1 MCEQLVGKDQ
11 LLRNLSDIVYSFK
24 RQISHMSIPQF
35 LVHMHPQ
42 TKLVWFFY
50 FKANLKNVPVIQSVM
65 DSYSSASSSFLNSVD
80 TVSLK
85 LKITSSGNSLNSD
98 FKESLVQDVLNLFED
113 RKNNLPQFHPTGQD
127 MRSFNGTITQIA
139 SSITSNQNQIT
150 SYESEFWSGNLSD
163 TLKEVDKFTNLD
175 PSFESTVQLLECFSD
190 ALLGTLGQ
198 GQSFINLGIHL
209 CRYVLSHLRPREM
222 SLILRSGIGLPD
234 DITIEK
240 LFSNIFKGIG
250 KMSFQINMQSS
261 DPTSIERILKMQ
273 FITSEFI
280 RFTRTL
286 FFFLSTWT
294 NVIGKEISSTLDEC
308 EDFHKVFKPRRA

>member
-1 MCEQLVGKDQ
+1 
-11 LLRNLSDIVYSFK
+11 
-24 RQISHMSIPQF
+24 
-35 LVHMHPQ
+35 
-42 TKLVWFFY
+42 
-50 FKANLKNVPVIQSVM
+50 
-65 DSYSSASSSFLNSVD
+65 
-80 TVSLK
+80 
-85 LKITSSGNSLNSD
+85 
-98 FKESLVQDVLNLFED
+98 
-113 RKNNLPQFHPTGQD
+113 
-127 MRSFNGTITQIA
+127 MRSFNETITQIA

-273 FITSEFI
+273 FITSELI
-280 RFTRTL
+280 CFTRTL
-286 FFFLSTWT
+286 FFF
-294 NVIGKEISSTLDEC
+294 IDLD
-308 EDFHKVFKPRRA
+308 

>member
-1 MCEQLVGKDQ
+1 
-11 LLRNLSDIVYSFK
+11 
-24 RQISHMSIPQF
+24 
-35 LVHMHPQ
+35 
-42 TKLVWFFY
+42 
-50 FKANLKNVPVIQSVM
+50 
-65 DSYSSASSSFLNSVD
+65 
-80 TVSLK
+80 
-85 LKITSSGNSLNSD
+85 
-98 FKESLVQDVLNLFED
+98 
-113 RKNNLPQFHPTGQD
+113 
-127 MRSFNGTITQIA
+127 MRSFNETINQIA

-273 FITSEFI
+273 FITSELI
-280 RFTRTL
+280 CFTRTL
-286 FFFLSTWT
+286 FFF
-294 NVIGKEISSTLDEC
+294 IDLD
-308 EDFHKVFKPRRA
+308 

>member
-1 MCEQLVGKDQ
+1 M
-11 LLRNLSDIVYSFK
+11 
-24 RQISHMSIPQF
+24 
-35 LVHMHPQ
+35 
-42 TKLVWFFY
+42 
-50 FKANLKNVPVIQSVM
+50 
-65 DSYSSASSSFLNSVD
+65 
-80 TVSLK
+80 
-85 LKITSSGNSLNSD
+85 
-98 FKESLVQDVLNLFED
+98 
-113 RKNNLPQFHPTGQD
+113 
-127 MRSFNGTITQIA
+127 
-139 SSITSNQNQIT
+139 
-150 SYESEFWSGNLSD
+150 
-163 TLKEVDKFTNLD
+163 KEVDKFTNLD

-273 FITSEFI
+273 FITSELI
-280 RFTRTL
+280 CFTRTL
-286 FFFLSTWT
+286 FFFFYRPGLTLSGKKFLQLWT
-294 NVIGKEISSTLDEC
+294 NVKIFIKYLSQDE
-308 EDFHKVFKPRRA
+308 HKFLFYLSQQV

>member
-1 MCEQLVGKDQ
+1 M
-11 LLRNLSDIVYSFK
+11 
-24 RQISHMSIPQF
+24 
-35 LVHMHPQ
+35 
-42 TKLVWFFY
+42 
-50 FKANLKNVPVIQSVM
+50 
-65 DSYSSASSSFLNSVD
+65 
-80 TVSLK
+80 
-85 LKITSSGNSLNSD
+85 
-98 FKESLVQDVLNLFED
+98 
-113 RKNNLPQFHPTGQD
+113 
-127 MRSFNGTITQIA
+127 
-139 SSITSNQNQIT
+139 
-150 SYESEFWSGNLSD
+150 
-163 TLKEVDKFTNLD
+163 KEVDKFTNLD

-273 FITSEFI
+273 FITSELI
-280 RFTRTL
+280 CFTRTL
-286 FFFLSTWT
+286 FFFFLSTWT

>member
-1 MCEQLVGKDQ
+1 
-11 LLRNLSDIVYSFK
+11 
-24 RQISHMSIPQF
+24 
-35 LVHMHPQ
+35 
-42 TKLVWFFY
+42 
-50 FKANLKNVPVIQSVM
+50 
-65 DSYSSASSSFLNSVD
+65 
-80 TVSLK
+80 
-85 LKITSSGNSLNSD
+85 
-98 FKESLVQDVLNLFED
+98 
-113 RKNNLPQFHPTGQD
+113 
-127 MRSFNGTITQIA
+127 MRSFNETINQIA

-286 FFFLSTWT
+286 FFFF
-294 NVIGKEISSTLDEC
+294 IDLD
-308 EDFHKVFKPRRA
+308 